1 MNNVLGIFRHVK
13 NTVTFKVGDVIFNEG
28 DAGDYMFIVQEGLVD
43 IILNGKVVET
53 VGEGGI
59 LGEMALVD
67 QESRSAG
74 AVAKTDCRVVPVSQ
88 KQFTFMVQETPYF
101 ALQVMHIMA
110 ERLRRQHERNL

>member
-1 MNNVLGIFRHVK
+1 
-13 NTVTFKVGDVIFNEG
+13 VGDVIFNEG